1 MEPWCE
7 LCMELFDPCVMVLV
21 SVFEPQSKALFNM
34 KAVNMKCIDL
44 KEEYFNIKYQQK
56 EELQTITLT
65 FSISTYFSLLGKT
78 SLFSLHSKRHVLHD
92 SEDLYFTVSFL

>member
-44 KEEYFNIKYQQK
+44 KEEYFNIKY
-56 EELQTITLT
+56 
-65 FSISTYFSLLGKT
+65 
-78 SLFSLHSKRHVLHD
+78 
-92 SEDLYFTVSFL
+92 